1 MRVKIFYVAKT
12 LSSVEECLLVS
23 AIVTK
28 NLSKIYRELGKAS
41 VKSLDGL
48 DLTIEK
54 NEVYGFLGRNGAGK
68 TTTIKLLC
76 GLLKPTSG
84 EATVF
89 GESVRTPQARRL
101 IGYLPEQPYFY
112 EYLTPKETIDFYGK
126 LQKLSPAE
134 RAHQWDKLSEL
145 LDLRDIANQRLKGF
159 SKGMRQRIGF
169 AVALVGNPPLLILDE
184 PMSGL
189 DPIGRRMIRDLI
201 MRCRDEKKTIFFS
214 SHVMSD
220 VEQICDRVSIMVKG
234 KLTHRGRIDQLLAQK
249 TKAVEVI
256 AVGLSEELRTAL
268 GGIAQSHRPLDE
280 QDIFNF
286 ADEGEANDAVQR
298 IQQGGGRIVQ
308 FSPIRES
315 LEDFFLRQQ
324 EPTVEE
330 VV

>member
-1 MRVKIFYVAKT
+1 M
-12 LSSVEECLLVS
+12 S

-28 NLSKIYRELGKAS
+28 NLSKIYREIGKAS

-48 DLTIEK
+48 DLVIEE

-112 EYLTPKETIDFYGK
+112 EYLTPRETLDFYGK
-126 LQKLSPAE
+126 LQKLSPSK
-134 RAHQWDKLSEL
+134 RQHQWDKLSEM
-145 LDLRDIANQRLKGF
+145 LDLRDIADQRLKGF

-169 AVALVGNPPLLILDE
+169 AVALVGDPPLLILDE

-234 KLTHRGRIDQLLAQK
+234 KLTHRGRIDELLA
-249 TKAVEVI
+249 TNIKAVEVI
-256 AVGLSEELRTAL
+256 ATGLDDDLRTSLRETAT
-268 GGIAQSHRPLDE
+268 HYRPLDE
-280 QDIFNF
+280 QDIFSF
-286 ADEGEANDAVQR
+286 EDEAQANGAVQR
-298 IQQGGGRIVQ
+298 IQQCGGKLVQ
-308 FSPIRES
+308 FTPVRET

-324 EPTVEE
+324 DQKTGEAV
-330 VV
+330 